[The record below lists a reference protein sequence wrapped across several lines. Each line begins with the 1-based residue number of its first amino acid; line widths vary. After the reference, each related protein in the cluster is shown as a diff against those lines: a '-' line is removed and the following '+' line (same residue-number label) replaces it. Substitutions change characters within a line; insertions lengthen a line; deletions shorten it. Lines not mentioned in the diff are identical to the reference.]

1 MIPVPRI
8 TTMLRIYDDAHLRR
22 RFTLKRTQMLMLF
35 AGGAAS
41 GLWLAHDGI
50 ALADAATAAPAPLA
64 PMVARWCSD
73 DTPGGL
79 RLDCGLSLPQPA
91 DAASR

>member
-1 MIPVPRI
+1 
-8 TTMLRIYDDAHLRR
+8 MLRIYDDAHLRR

-50 ALADAATAAPAPLA
+50 ALADAATAAPAPPTA
-64 PMVARWCSD
+64 PRSSPTSSSTGVRTRS
-73 DTPGGL
+73 
-79 RLDCGLSLPQPA
+79 S
-91 DAASR
+91 